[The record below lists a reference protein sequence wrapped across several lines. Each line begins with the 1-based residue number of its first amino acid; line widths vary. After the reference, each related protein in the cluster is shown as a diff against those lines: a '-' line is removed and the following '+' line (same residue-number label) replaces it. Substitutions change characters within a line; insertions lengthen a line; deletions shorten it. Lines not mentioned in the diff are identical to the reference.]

1 MSNTADEA
9 YELRITK
16 NNVKR
21 GKTSKYF
28 YDFKLPLFKPS
39 DFSSF
44 IFVDKRSFCF
54 LFIDGAA
61 SRVTSSRCDAVNLKQ
76 SLNVKGK
83 RLLIKIYA
91 NPLRNFE
98 NFSFLEGIFSLKPG
112 AS

>member
-9 YELRITK
+9 YELRITKK

-39 DFSSF
+39 AFSSF

-61 SRVTSSRCDAVNLKQ
+61 SRVTSSA
-76 SLNVKGK
+76 
-83 RLLIKIYA
+83 
-91 NPLRNFE
+91 
-98 NFSFLEGIFSLKPG
+98 G
-112 AS
+112 AML